1 MDSIVAEYLRKF
13 PDTPSTT
20 LSRTIYNK
28 HPNFYKDIDTVRSKI
43 RYLRG
48 AKGTNS
54 RTNNEKEFFGQVVE
68 SKYGIPSAD
77 PTDYYPYYLP
87 DTAKNILLLSDIHV
101 PYHDVRAIE
110 VALDW
115 GVKHEVDTVFLNGD
129 IADFYTVSKYS
140 HDPRARNFKGEIE
153 MIAELIKAIKKALPN
168 AQIYYKIGNHEE
180 RYENFL
186 KANAPELFDVAAFQL
201 HVIMNLEAL
210 GVIHISDKRI
220 VYAGK
225 LAIVHGH
232 EFGGISSGVN
242 PARSLMLKAKQSAI
256 MGHLH
261 KSSDYSTKNLEG
273 KLATT
278 WSTGCLCSL
287 VPEYCRVNE
296 WNHGFASI
304 KIDEDGDF
312 KVFNARIYDGK
323 MM

>member
-1 MDSIVAEYLRKF
+1 MDSIIAEYLRKF
-13 PDTPSTT
+13 PDTPSHT
-20 LSRTIYNK
+20 LARTIYNK
-28 HPNFYKDIDTVRSKI
+28 YPNFYKSSEHLRTKI
-43 RYLRG
+43 RGYRG
-48 AKGTNS
+48 ARGDKS
-54 RTNNEKEFFGQVVE
+54 RKNEEGEFVGQVIG
-68 SKYGIPSAD
+68 SRYGIPSAD
-77 PTDYYPYYLP
+77 PTDYHPYYLP
-87 DTAKNILLLSDIHV
+87 STVKNILLLSDIHV
-101 PYHDVRAIE
+101 PYHDVDAIE

-129 IADFYTVSKYS
+129 IADFYAVSKYS
-140 HDPRARNFKGEIE
+140 KDPRARNFKGELE
-153 MIAELIKAIKKALPN
+153 MITEFIMAIKNALPN
-168 AQIYYKIGNHEE
+168 ATIYYKIGNHEE

-201 HVIMNLEAL
+201 HVIMGLEAL

-273 KLATT
+273 QLATT

-287 VPEYCRVNE
+287 TPEYCRVNE

-304 KIDEDGDF
+304 NIDEEGDYR
-312 KVFNARIYDGK
+312 VFNARIYNGK